1 MNLINGFYYD
11 FFFLILNIIKIW
23 LLKYLLFIVKRVR
36 RDGSIEGGDL
46 LEVEEGSRG
55 EKEISVS

>member
-1 MNLINGFYYD
+1 MNLINGFCYD

-23 LLKYLLFIVKRVR
+23 LLKLFIVKRVR

-46 LEVEEGSRG
+46 LEVEEGSRR

>member
-11 FFFLILNIIKIW
+11 FFFLILKIIKIW

-36 RDGSIEGGDL
+36 RDGSIERGDL
-46 LEVEEGSRG
+46 LEVEEGSRR